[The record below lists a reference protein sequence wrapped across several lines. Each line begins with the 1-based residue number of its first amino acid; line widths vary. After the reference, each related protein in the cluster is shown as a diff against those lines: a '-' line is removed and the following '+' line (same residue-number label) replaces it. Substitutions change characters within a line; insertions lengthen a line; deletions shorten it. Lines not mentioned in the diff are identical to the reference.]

1 MLNGKPK
8 PNAKVVAEHAQL
20 DAYSQM
26 VTIARPLPVPAPS
39 ISTVAKVNGEKA
51 VELDGVKAVEVVDTI
66 EWKNLP
72 AGSYVAEA
80 TYVVDGKDE
89 SKLVVGSKS
98 FEVTAK
104 DAAQGSVDVALTIPE
119 SALSAD
125 GKPVKFTVLERVFKA
140 DIAGEKTGDV
150 VAEHVDKDSEDQTVT
165 VTVKRPVTPAPSTV
179 TVNFS
184 KVIAGQGDELKGAAL
199 KIVKGDKADGSHVVA
214 EWTSTGAVK
223 TFELNEGIYTL
234 VEDQAPLGFL
244 KAEAITF
251 RVTNAIDSKKIEIL
265 QNGAWVEAK
274 DSTVTME
281 DVRDTSPKTPAP
293 EKKQTPETPKPVP
306 NQGGNLAK
314 TGISLAGL
322 GIAALLFV
330 AGGAVLRGRKKA

>member
-1 MLNGKPK
+1 M
-8 PNAKVVAEHAQL
+8 
-20 DAYSQM
+20 
-26 VTIARPLPVPAPS
+26 
-39 ISTVAKVNGEKA
+39 
-51 VELDGVKAVEVVDTI
+51 
-66 EWKNLP
+66 
-72 AGSYVAEA
+72 
-80 TYVVDGKDE
+80 
-89 SKLVVGSKS
+89 
-98 FEVTAK
+98 
-104 DAAQGSVDVALTIPE
+104 
-119 SALSAD
+119 
-125 GKPVKFTVLERVFKA
+125 
-140 DIAGEKTGDV
+140 
-150 VAEHVDKDSEDQTVT
+150 DKDSEDQTVT